1 MRERSRKGRSVGIV
15 GFVYEPGVRFKHEDS
30 ILSTIYWHQRTL
42 ADSHAKIESS
52 SNLFGFEIER
62 PCHDKFLSF
71 VTFHGLS
78 YRRNDR
84 DRSN

>member
-30 ILSTIYWHQRTL
+30 ILSTIYRHRRAL
-42 ADSHAKIESS
+42 ADSHAKIQSN
-52 SNLFGFEIER
+52 SNLFGLEIER

-71 VTFHGLS
+71 VTFHVLS

-84 DRSN
+84 DRNN